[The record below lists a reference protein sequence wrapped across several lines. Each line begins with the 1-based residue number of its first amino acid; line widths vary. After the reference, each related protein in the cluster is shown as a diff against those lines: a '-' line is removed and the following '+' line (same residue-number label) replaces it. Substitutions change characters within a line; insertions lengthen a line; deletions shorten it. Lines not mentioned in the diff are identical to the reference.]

1 MNWFVKEI
9 CSSARGFRI
18 LMMRSNGARATVKG
32 GHFMKKAIFM
42 TLLVGT
48 TLLAL
53 MGPFDRGSA
62 GVNVNVGIS
71 VPPPP
76 PLVVPAPPPMF
87 VIPRTYV
94 YFAPDVDVDVF
105 FYQGYWYRPHQGHWY
120 RSKTYNGKWVYL
132 SPKRVPRSVINVP
145 PDFRHVPPGH
155 RHIPYGD
162 VRKNWKTWERNKHWE
177 RHGGREWHGEERR
190 DHDPHGYDKGGGRHG
205 D

>member
-1 MNWFVKEI
+1 
-9 CSSARGFRI
+9 
-18 LMMRSNGARATVKG
+18 MRSNGASAIVKG
-32 GHFMKKAIFM
+32 GHFMKRAIFM

-48 TLLAL
+48 TLLTL
-53 MGPFDRGSA
+53 MGLSDRGSA

-120 RSKTYNGKWVYL
+120 RSKSYNGKWVYL
-132 SPKRVPRSVINVP
+132 SPSKVPRAVINVP

-162 VRKNWKTWERNKHWE
+162 VRKNWKTWERDKYWE

-190 DHDPHGYDKGGGRHG
+190 DPDRHDHDKGGGRGKHG